1 MKLDKEKKALAYLQK
16 IKKQENPL
24 YIDLYLEVW
33 LANKLFNK
41 VEEFSLQKL
50 QQKTSPESSLKKY
63 YPLHF

>member
-1 MKLDKEKKALAYLQK
+1 MLKLDKEKKALAYLQK

-50 QQKTSPESSLKKY
+50 QQKNQSRNKIL
-63 YPLHF
+63 